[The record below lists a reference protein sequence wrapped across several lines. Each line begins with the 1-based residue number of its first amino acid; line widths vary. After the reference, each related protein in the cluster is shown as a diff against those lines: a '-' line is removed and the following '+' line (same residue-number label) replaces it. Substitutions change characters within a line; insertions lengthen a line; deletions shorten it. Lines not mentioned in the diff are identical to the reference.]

1 MVSKSV
7 PTLQVVVN
15 PPLRKKSA
23 IHDEVFTA
31 LKNLG
36 ADYTRY
42 VPWLP
47 YPKLG
52 VAELDP
58 PTAEKTSWD
67 FSFIDPMTIDFL
79 ESTKDHPVIINFS
92 TIPQWMYKTDKPVNY
107 PKDPDEV
114 SWNYSQGKIL
124 VDSTGVQVA
133 DYYARLF
140 SWYTKGGFTDELGKF
155 HFSGYHFKIP
165 YWEVL
170 NEPDLEHNPSPE
182 QYSRLYDAVVSR
194 IRQIAP
200 DTKFVGMA
208 LAYESDPSWF
218 AYFLNHKNHRS
229 GIPLDL
235 ISYHF
240 YATSSPGQDMEDM
253 QFTYFERADGFL
265 NSVRYIENLRKTLS
279 PDTKTTIDE
288 VGSILHN
295 EEDSIPTLYWN
306 LSGAL
311 YAYLYLQL
319 SWIGI
324 DIIGESQLVG
334 YPGQFPSVSML
345 DWKTGLPNA
354 RYQVLKLLKDNF
366 GPGDIFVHTEIAADP
381 AGALVAQGF
390 KTNRGN
396 RVLLINK
403 RKTMAKIKLSDD
415 LLGSKL
421 WVVEPGRGEGL
432 TAYNIDSTTIQ
443 LSPFAVAV
451 VKP

>member
-1 MVSKSV
+1 
-7 PTLQVVVN
+7 
-15 PPLRKKSA
+15 
-23 IHDEVFTA
+23 
-31 LKNLG
+31 
-36 ADYTRY
+36 
-42 VPWLP
+42 
-47 YPKLG
+47 
-52 VAELDP
+52 
-58 PTAEKTSWD
+58 
-67 FSFIDPMTIDFL
+67 
-79 ESTKDHPVIINFS
+79 
-92 TIPQWMYKTDKPVNY
+92 
-107 PKDPDEV
+107 
-114 SWNYSQGKIL
+114 
-124 VDSTGVQVA
+124 
-133 DYYARLF
+133 
-140 SWYTKGGFTDELGKF
+140 
-155 HFSGYHFKIP
+155 
-165 YWEVL
+165 
-170 NEPDLEHNPSPE
+170 
-182 QYSRLYDAVVSR
+182 
-194 IRQIAP
+194 
-200 DTKFVGMA
+200 MA

-295 EEDSIPTLYWN
+295 EEDSIPSLYWN

-366 GPGDIFVHTEIAADP
+366 GPGDIFVHTEVASDP

-390 KTNRGN
+390 KTKIGN

-403 RKTMAKIKLSDD
+403 QKNMAKIKLSDD

-421 WVVEPGRGEGL
+421 WVVEPGRGAGL